1 MKPKRTPKL
10 PQLPRHADLV
20 QDFIEHYQK
29 YQDLADVRTHSFIEF
44 KTQKYPLVSV
54 RFGNP
59 GAPALLITGGVHGL
73 ERIGAQ
79 LAVSLLKSFYERL
92 TWDSIA
98 QNFLK
103 SVQLVF
109 VPLVN
114 PIGYFEITRS
124 NGDGIDLM
132 RNAPIDAEDNA
143 PFLLGGQ
150 RYSKHLPWFRGEKT
164 AQETEFLISIVK
176 DILENS
182 PTAISVDIHS
192 GFGFKDQLWFPFAYS
207 QKEFTQLAELSQFFE
222 LFEKSHPYHVY
233 KIEPQAKNYKTHG
246 DIWDY
251 CYLHLKKPDQV
262 YLPLT
267 LEMGSW
273 IWVKKNPLQLFTKTG
288 LFNPIKQHRMNRT
301 LRRHR
306 PLFDFLIHS
315 LISHQVWSKFES
327 HHHPQL
333 TASAR
338 NKYYDG

>member
-1 MKPKRTPKL
+1 M
-10 PQLPRHADLV
+10 DLV
-20 QDFIEHYQK
+20 QDFAENYQK
-29 YQDLADVRTHSFIEF
+29 YQDLGKVRVHSHVEY
-44 KTQKYPLVSV
+44 KSKKHPLISI

-59 GAPALLITGGVHGL
+59 SAPTLLITGGVHGL
-73 ERIGAQ
+73 EQIGAQ
-79 LAVSLLKSFYERL
+79 LTVSLLKSFYERL
-92 TWDSIA
+92 TWDRIA
-98 QNFLK
+98 QDFLK

-114 PIGYFEITRS
+114 PVGYFEITRS

-132 RNAPIDAEDNA
+132 RNAPIETQGKA

-150 RYSKHLPWFRGEKT
+150 RYSNRLPWYRGEAVAT
-164 AQETEFLISIVK
+164 ETEFLLSIVK
-176 DILENS
+176 EILEQSN
-182 PTAISVDIHS
+182 TLISVDIHS

-207 QKEFTQLAELSQFFE
+207 QNEFTQLAELASFFQ
-222 LFEKSHPYHVY
+222 LFEQSHPYHIY
-233 KIEPQAKNYKTHG
+233 KIEPQAKNYLTHG

-251 CYLHLKKPDQV
+251 CYLNYKKPEQV

-288 LFNPIKQHRMNRT
+288 LFNPMKEHRMNRT

-315 LISHQVWSKFES
+315 LISHQVWSKHDTHF
-327 HHHPQL
+327 QNQIL
-333 TASAR
+333 LSAR
-338 NKYYDG
+338 KKYYDT